1 MSKAKLSPV
10 AEAISA
16 TTPTPV
22 VEISS
27 FKDAGYQG
35 AKSGETMEMVAR
47 FVISKC
53 PDFLNSYSDEVGAEL
68 KSGWA
73 LRWQELHPAVVYSDE
88 WIPNPKGLHNVTLA
102 FCMSYSQ
109 QAFGQIKTDNPV
121 KHGVIKGIRDE
132 FSKYVSNRLSDLRRA
147 VNKELN
153 KGKPRERIQ
162 AKEWEKYEKDT
173 FDAMKARC
181 KTALARND
189 ASAPTEVKL
198 RMAIDAFKSA
208 LSK

>member
-10 AEAISA
+10 ADAIST

-35 AKSGETMEMVAR
+35 ATSGETMERVAQ
-47 FVISKC
+47 FVIRKC

-73 LRWQELHPAVVYSDE
+73 LRWQELHPATIYSDE
-88 WIPNPKGLHNVTLA
+88 WVPNPKGLHNVTLA
-102 FCMSYSQ
+102 YCMSYSQ
-109 QAFGQIKTDNPV
+109 QAFGQIKSDNPV

-132 FSKYVSNRLSDLRRA
+132 FSKYVSNRLSDLKRA
-147 VNKELN
+147 VRKELN
-153 KGKPRERIQ
+153 KGIVVQRVQ

-198 RMAIDAFKSA
+198 RMAIDAFKTA

>member
-10 AEAISA
+10 AQAIST

-35 AKSGETMEMVAR
+35 ATSGETMERVAQ
-47 FVISKC
+47 FVIRKC

-73 LRWQELHPAVVYSDE
+73 LRWQELHPATIYSDE
-88 WIPNPKGLHNVTLA
+88 WVPNPKGLHNVTLA
-102 FCMSYSQ
+102 YCMSYSQ
-109 QAFGQIKTDNPV
+109 QAFGQIKSDNPV

-132 FSKYVSNRLSDLRRA
+132 FSKYVSNRLSDLKRA
-147 VNKELN
+147 VRKELN
-153 KGKPRERIQ
+153 KGVVVQRVQ

-198 RMAIDAFKSA
+198 RMAIDAFKTA

>member
-1 MSKAKLSPV
+1 MSKAKS
-10 AEAISA
+10 
-16 TTPTPV
+16 V
-22 VEISS
+22 VEVEVQTPEVTINT

-35 AKSGETMEMVAR
+35 AKSGETMEKVAQ

-121 KHGVIKGIRDE
+121 KHGVIKGIRDD

-153 KGKPRERIQ
+153 KGKPRERVQ

>member
-1 MSKAKLSPV
+1 MSKAKS
-10 AEAISA
+10 
-16 TTPTPV
+16 V
-22 VEISS
+22 VEVEVQTPEVTINT

-35 AKSGETMEMVAR
+35 AKSGETMEKVAQ

-121 KHGVIKGIRDE
+121 KHGVIKGIRDD

-153 KGKPRERIQ
+153 KGKPRERVQ

-198 RMAIDAFKSA
+198 RMAIDAFKTA

>member
-10 AEAISA
+10 ADAIST

-35 AKSGETMEMVAR
+35 ATSGETMERVAQ
-47 FVISKC
+47 FVIRKC

-73 LRWQELHPAVVYSDE
+73 LRWQELHPATVYSDE

-102 FCMSYSQ
+102 YCMSYSQ
-109 QAFGQIKTDNPV
+109 QAFGQIKSDNPV

-132 FSKYVSNRLSDLRRA
+132 FSKYVSNRLSDLKRA
-147 VNKELN
+147 VRKELN
-153 KGKPRERIQ
+153 KGIVVQRVQ

-198 RMAIDAFKSA
+198 RMAIDAFKTA

>member
-1 MSKAKLSPV
+1 MTKAKS
-10 AEAISA
+10 
-16 TTPTPV
+16 V
-22 VEISS
+22 VETPEVVINS

-35 AKSGETMEMVAR
+35 AKSGETMEKVAQ
-47 FVISKC
+47 FVIRKC
-53 PDFLNSYSDEVGAEL
+53 PDFLNSYSDEVGKEL
-68 KSGWA
+68 KDGWA
-73 LRWQELHPAVVYSDE
+73 LRWQELHPAKTYSDE
-88 WIPNPKGLHNVTLA
+88 WVPNDKGMHNVSLA
-102 FCMSYSQ
+102 YCLSYSQ

-121 KHGVIKGIRDE
+121 KHGVIKGIRDD
-132 FSKYVSNRLSDLRRA
+132 FSKYVSNRMSDLRRA
-147 VNKELN
+147 VTKELN
-153 KGKPRERIQ
+153 KGKPRERVQ

-198 RMAIDAFKSA
+198 RMAIDAFKTA